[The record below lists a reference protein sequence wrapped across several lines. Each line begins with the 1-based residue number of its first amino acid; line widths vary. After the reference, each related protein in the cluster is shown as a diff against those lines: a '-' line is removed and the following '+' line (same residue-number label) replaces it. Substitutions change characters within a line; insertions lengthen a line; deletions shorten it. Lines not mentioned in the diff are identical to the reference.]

1 MPLLFAAP
9 DRLATEDG
17 RAFDFWQW
25 RWSAPGAVDAAG
37 RPVTPFAALEAT
49 AGQQGRRLLPVGVI
63 GPRTA
68 TPAQCVLAES
78 LGRLLARMGL
88 PVLCGGKTGV
98 MEAVACG
105 VRAAGGLS
113 LALLPEDDWRGAN
126 ESIALPLATGL
137 GKARNVV
144 IAQASAA
151 LVAVGGEYGTLTEIA
166 FGLHFGKPVF
176 ALDAAPDVPG
186 LRRLPSA
193 EAAAEAVAEALLAIP
208 G

>member
-1 MPLLFAAP
+1 MSLLFTAP
-9 DRLATEDG
+9 DRLATVDG
-17 RAFDFWQW
+17 QTFDWW
-25 RWSAPGAVDAAG
+25 AWTWSAPGSGDAAG
-37 RPVTPFAALEAT
+37 DPVTARAALEAT
-49 AGQQGRRLLPVGVI
+49 AGLPGRRLLPVGVI
-63 GPRTA
+63 GPRAA
-68 TPAQCVLAES
+68 TPTQRAIAES
-78 LGRLLARMGL
+78 LGAMLARMGL
-88 PVLCGGKTGV
+88 PVLCGGKGGV
-98 MEAVACG
+98 MEAVAAG

-126 ESIALPLATGL
+126 AFIALPLATGL

-186 LRRLPSA
+186 LRRMRSA
-193 EAAAEAVAEALLAIP
+193 DEAAEAVAEALLARP
-208 G
+208 V